1 MTVLV
6 DDVLQLFDSAFV
18 LLDDRKKTILKVLEQ
33 RNDGFRTGFIG
44 VKDLRGLNSWQ
55 TVLGLPSP
63 EKKHHTV
70 FAFPE
75 A

>member
-1 MTVLV
+1 VTVLV
-6 DDVLQLFDSAFV
+6 DDVLKLFDSAFV

-33 RNDGFRTGFIG
+33 RNDGFRTGF
-44 VKDLRGLNSWQ
+44 VCVQDLRGLNSWQ
-55 TVLGLPSP
+55 TVLGLPSH

-70 FAFPE
+70 FPFPE